1 MKAEPIVFS
10 GSASME
16 YLSDLCCGV
25 HCWFFNPLFI
35 SALVIY
41 IYIDVNFYFYADNS
55 KIHMS
60 SKSLVE
66 NVFFLAKESIKEL
79 PVRPVRQSKNGN
91 RRQMPNDRFFPSPY
105 PTSKSSLANAWSM
118 FMKLIVRK
126 NIVNRSSKL
135 NVHEKPNCC
144 RQKIM
149 ENKGNIE
156 NIWRPNIEANCANKT
171 CLTRTKPYKE

>member
-1 MKAEPIVFS
+1 MILDTTIWPGSSHLHLSISSLLQMKAEPIVFS

-66 NVFFLAKESIKEL
+66 NVFFSPRRVLRSYLFDLFDRAKMGTVAKCQMTVFFL
-79 PVRPVRQSKNGN
+79 PLIQLQKVL
-91 RRQMPNDRFFPSPY
+91 SP
-105 PTSKSSLANAWSM
+105 
-118 FMKLIVRK
+118 KLGV
-126 NIVNRSSKL
+126 
-135 NVHEKPNCC
+135 
-144 RQKIM
+144 
-149 ENKGNIE
+149 
-156 NIWRPNIEANCANKT
+156 
-171 CLTRTKPYKE
+171 CL

>member
-1 MKAEPIVFS
+1 
-10 GSASME
+10 ME

-66 NVFFLAKESIKEL
+66 NVFFSPRRVLRSYLFDLFDRAKMGTVAKC
-79 PVRPVRQSKNGN
+79 
-91 RRQMPNDRFFPSPY
+91 QMTVFFPSPY

-135 NVHEKPNCC
+135 NVHAKPNCC